1 MGPILAMD
9 ISFWH
14 MFFWLCWSYSLLVT
28 LSVCYIECWVS
39 LGILGIQNKQC
50 NDCIVHY
57 VVCNFTVEKYLQVI
71 KDYLQSPEWVSNF
84 LPSEESSTWLAEI
97 SCIEAMPSCQ
107 SSTNFANSS
116 IILKQIYNYIYKNL
130 CSSLELTF
138 LFSLLNPSFLTI
150 AKYRFYSK

>member
-107 SSTNFANSS
+107 SSWVRFTITSTRT
-116 IILKQIYNYIYKNL
+116 YVVVW
-130 CSSLELTF
+130 SLPFCFHFWTQA
-138 LFSLLNPSFLTI
+138 S
-150 AKYRFYSK
+150 